1 LSQQL
6 RLPPVPGRIYHELA
20 MTGPPLRVS
29 RQGAIRFLLEA
40 QHLRRGAPRIV
51 RRAATAAVLREIR
64 HLECVQIDPVS
75 AVERNQHL
83 VLAAR
88 LSGYRPQ
95 TLGELLRRRRVFEYW
110 ANAACVVPVEDYP
123 LFEGTR
129 RRYRKRLAP
138 DLAALRSVV
147 RHVLAELK
155 AHGPLAART
164 FVSDHRVRGAWD
176 LSDPKTKATSHALSL
191 LLKVGD
197 IIVVRREGLERYFD
211 LPERA
216 LPVDLLELARTFSA
230 AEADELMLEKYLRAY
245 RVFDAGDPRFGW
257 RAITA
262 AARRTVLQRRVRKGT
277 VVPLIIDGVG
287 RHYFVRSE
295 DVPAL
300 QRHERAARSET
311 ALGDEAP
318 MHFLAPLDNLLWR
331 RNRISDLFRF
341 EYTWEVY
348 LPLSKRRYGH
358 YAMPILFGDRFVGR
372 LDPQLDRGRRRL
384 VIRLLQLEPRMRMTM
399 RLRKALRAALESFA
413 RFHGATDL
421 QIGRTIPAGLR
432 RMLP

>member
-1 LSQQL
+1 MI
-6 RLPPVPGRIYHELA
+6 RK
-20 MTGPPLRVS
+20 PLRVS

-40 QHLRRGAPRIV
+40 QHLRRGAMHNSPGT
-51 RRAATAAVLREIR
+51 ATAAVLKEIR

-75 AVERNQHL
+75 VVERNHHL

-88 LSGYRPQ
+88 LSGYLPQ
-95 TLGELLRRRRVFEYW
+95 SLGELLRRRRVFEYW

-138 DLAALRSVV
+138 DLTALRSVV
-147 RHVLAELK
+147 RHVLAELE

-197 IIVVRREGLERYFD
+197 IIVVRREGIERHFD

-216 LPVDLLELARTFSA
+216 LPVDLLERARTFSA
-230 AEADELMLEKYLRAY
+230 ADADELMLEKYLSAY

-257 RAITA
+257 RAMTA
-262 AARRTVLQRRVRKGT
+262 AARRDVLQRRVRGGN
-277 VVPLIIDGVG
+277 VIPLIIEGVR
-287 RHYFVRSE
+287 RHYFVRGE
-295 DVPAL
+295 DGPAL
-300 QRHERAARSET
+300 ERHERAAKSET
-311 ALGDEAP
+311 TLGDEAP

-331 RNRISDLFRF
+331 RNRISDLFGF

-348 LPLSKRRYGH
+348 LPVPKRRYGH

-372 LDPQLDRGRRRL
+372 LDPQLDRGRGRL
-384 VIRLLQLEPRMRMTM
+384 VIRLLQLEPRVRMTM